1 MTKLSIGIL
10 LCAASGL
17 GLAQDRNDPDK
28 AATACEIRAY
38 YLDKDDKPC
47 DAKDVKAS
55 VLFETPDG
63 RKSRSYPMTLVKPSE
78 AAGKAPVARHFRL
91 EGTDYRFAVATLCT
105 DATPPGGNTHI
116 DKPFLKPL
124 PVVIEPEARGEGAPR
139 DAALANAPYFKAYL
153 NQNEI
158 QALQKGEYSD
168 VYVVFTVYDKERK
181 TKCFDCGEV
190 GSADPA
196 CARVAADLKTLET
209 QVQAGEMDKAKVT
222 MARVREAVASMPATA
237 GTEKARQ
244 DCAACCK
251 ELDHAIGSGDKEKA
265 LKEIKKLEARCQACM
280 APPPDATPEKKK

>member
-1 MTKLSIGIL
+1 MAKLSVGIL
-10 LCAASGL
+10 LCAVSSL
-17 GLAQDRNDPDK
+17 GLAQDQKDPEK

-38 YLDKDDKPC
+38 YLDKDNNPC

-55 VLFETPDG
+55 VIFETADG
-63 RKSRSYPMTLVKPSE
+63 RKSRSYPMTLVKPSQ
-78 AAGKAPVARHFRL
+78 AVGKSPSARHFRL

-116 DKPFLKPL
+116 GKPFLKPL
-124 PVVIEPEARGEGAPR
+124 PVVIEPQGQNEPALDGAS
-139 DAALANAPYFKAYL
+139 YFKATL

-181 TKCFDCGEV
+181 TKCFSCGEDA
-190 GSADPA
+190 SADPA

-209 QVQAGEMDKAKVT
+209 QIQAGEMDKAKIT
-222 MARVREAVASMPATA
+222 MARVRESVAALPATT

-244 DCAACCK
+244 DCATCCK
-251 ELDHAIGSGDKEKA
+251 ELDQAIGSGDKEKS

-280 APPPDATPEKKK
+280 TPPPDAAPGKK

>member
-1 MTKLSIGIL
+1 MTKLSVGIL
-10 LCAASGL
+10 LCAASSL
-17 GLAQDRNDPDK
+17 ALAQDRPDPEK

-55 VLFETPDG
+55 VIFETADG
-63 RKSRSYPMTLVKPSE
+63 KKSRSYPMMLVKP
-78 AAGKAPVARHFRL
+78 AQAVGKSPNARHFRL

-116 DKPFLKPL
+116 GKPFLKPL
-124 PVVIEPEARGEGAPR
+124 PIVVEPEGQK
-139 DAALANAPYFKAYL
+139 DSALDGAPYFKANL

-158 QALQKGEYSD
+158 QALQKGDYSD

-181 TKCFDCGEV
+181 TKCFTCGEST
-190 GSADPA
+190 SADPA
-196 CARVAADLKTLET
+196 CARIAADLKTLET

-222 MARVREAVASMPATA
+222 MARVREAVAGLPATA

-251 ELDHAIGSGDKEKA
+251 ELDQAIGSGDKEKA
-265 LKEIKKLEARCQACM
+265 LKEIKKLEARCEACM
-280 APPPDATPEKKK
+280 TPPPDAAPTKK